1 MIFYYK
7 NNNSCYYFSEE
18 NDREILSLKNKSV
31 IRIKY
36 IDVVLLFN
44 ETFIEHIKTIIN
56 DT

>member
-7 NNNSCYYFSEE
+7 NNNSYYYFSEE
-18 NDREILSLKNKSV
+18 KDREILSLKNKSV